1 MVRKWYTTFA
11 VIGYIRGKKWW
22 KWGARIVLFA
32 ACPALP
38 TLRQG
43 LLLWDSSIRP
53 TFFDQKRQ
61 RKKSRCCEAALSEVA
76 GTFSVPFG
84 SPKGTHKGR
93 KPLKRV
99 KRRKAARNETHPAK
113 LKQQIGK
120 NSQNSID
127 TPHRSWYI

>member
-1 MVRKWYTTFA
+1 LTKKGSEKVSLL
-11 VIGYIRGKKWW
+11 RG
-22 KWGARIVLFA
+22 
-32 ACPALP
+32 
-38 TLRQG
+38 
-43 LLLWDSSIRP
+43 S
-53 TFFDQKRQ
+53 
-61 RKKSRCCEAALSEVA
+61 ALSEVA

-99 KRRKAARNETHPAK
+99 KRRKVARNESHPAK
-113 LKQQIGK
+113 PKQQIGK

>member
-1 MVRKWYTTFA
+1 MRS
-11 VIGYIRGKKWW
+11 
-22 KWGARIVLFA
+22 LFLYNSILFL
-32 ACPALP
+32 CLP
-38 TLRQG
+38 
-43 LLLWDSSIRP
+43 
-53 TFFDQKRQ
+53 FCDQKGSEKVSLLRG
-61 RKKSRCCEAALSEVA
+61 SALSEVA

-84 SPKGTHKGR
+84 SPKGTQKGR

-99 KRRKAARNETHPAK
+99 KRRKVARNETHPAK